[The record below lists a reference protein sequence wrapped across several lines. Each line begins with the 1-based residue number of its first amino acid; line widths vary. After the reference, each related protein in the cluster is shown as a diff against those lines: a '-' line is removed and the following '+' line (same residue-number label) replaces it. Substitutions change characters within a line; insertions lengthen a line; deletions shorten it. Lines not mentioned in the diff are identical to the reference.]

1 MDLFL
6 SSPVLGN
13 HVPRTPW
20 LPAPPNS
27 CKAQLHYS
35 MWELMGSVSSIDLF
49 FAQAPLRRRQHI
61 TNMCIVCWTG
71 LNALNCDHEYRRIY
85 IPRGV
90 YFRMSRPHSFMFFL
104 YGNQEWNLIDRKTR
118 ILENAFGPVTS

>member
-1 MDLFL
+1 MWICFCHRRFL
-6 SSPVLGN
+6 EITFRERHGSQP
-13 HVPRTPW
+13 P
-20 LPAPPNS
+20 PPNS

-71 LNALNCDHEYRRIY
+71 LNALKCVHEYRRNY

-90 YFRMSRPHSFMFFL
+90 YFRMSRPHSFMLFAFI
-104 YGNQEWNLIDRKTR
+104 WSAPTKDRKGQGQ
-118 ILENAFGPVTS
+118 EKCSN